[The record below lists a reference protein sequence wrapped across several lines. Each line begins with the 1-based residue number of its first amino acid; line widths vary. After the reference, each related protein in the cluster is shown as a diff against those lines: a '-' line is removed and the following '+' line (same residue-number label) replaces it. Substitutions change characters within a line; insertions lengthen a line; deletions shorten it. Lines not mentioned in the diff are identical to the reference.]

1 MATEIGI
8 FALQIFAAEAMFY
21 FRLWV
26 MQTFMTALICSKSS
40 TELTKK
46 RKIKMSDLCR
56 VSIEERDHDRD
67 AYGDVDW
74 CAKSIV
80 DHKALKVLLMAG
92 LGGRLQQHLE
102 DNYNDPD
109 LYPQYAFLFPDK
121 NSGRLNLMEM
131 YLGAELSEEYCA
143 FVEREAGTLASI
155 ILG

>member
-1 MATEIGI
+1 
-8 FALQIFAAEAMFY
+8 
-21 FRLWV
+21 
-26 MQTFMTALICSKSS
+26 
-40 TELTKK
+40 
-46 RKIKMSDLCR
+46 MSDLCR
-56 VSIEERDHDRD
+56 VSIEERDHDRET
-67 AYGDVDW
+67 YGDVDW

-80 DHKALKVLLMAG
+80 EHHQMKVALLLG
-92 LGGRLQQHLE
+92 FEGRLQQHLE

-121 NSGRLNLMEM
+121 NSGRLNLMAM